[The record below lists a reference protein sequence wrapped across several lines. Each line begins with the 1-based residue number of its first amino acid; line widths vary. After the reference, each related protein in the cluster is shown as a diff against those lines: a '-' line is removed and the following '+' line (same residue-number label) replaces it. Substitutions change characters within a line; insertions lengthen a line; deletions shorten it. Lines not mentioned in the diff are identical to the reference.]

1 MVSARRVVRLKP
13 KLPSLPGGG
22 FQCALSLLRKR
33 MHQPV
38 NARAVS
44 RGAVPQEAISCA
56 KAVPWGRPCISP
68 SQGPCDT
75 RLVTPSEPSAG
86 HAPSI
91 LDTHISMHAEA
102 GQCDATEP
110 AAQHGERDEH
120 AAAAGGAARSPLD
133 LSDYTE
139 IGPPTRAFELGWR
152 ELWRA
157 RELVLFLAW
166 RDVRVRYRQTLLGAL
181 WAVLQPALLL
191 VVFWLVVG
199 RLQGA
204 DGPVPYAV
212 FALAGLVPWSF
223 FASAVGNAAGSVVAS
238 ERLITRVYF
247 PRMAIPWAAVAA
259 GLVDL
264 ACAVPLLGA
273 VCVWHGTWP
282 GTWALALPLAAAGI
296 VAAALGAGTLLAAAN
311 VAYRD
316 VRYALPF
323 LTQVWMLATP
333 AIYLPQAAE
342 PQGFGWWWGL
352 NPMHGLVIAFRGA
365 LLGLPVSWEAVCAS
379 AAAAVGLL
387 AAGCVYFRRVE
398 DAFADVI

>member
-1 MVSARRVVRLKP
+1 
-13 KLPSLPGGG
+13 
-22 FQCALSLLRKR
+22 
-33 MHQPV
+33 MHT
-38 NARAVS
+38 
-44 RGAVPQEAISCA
+44 EAN
-56 KAVPWGRPCISP
+56 
-68 SQGPCDT
+68 Q
-75 RLVTPSEPSAG
+75 
-86 HAPSI
+86 H
-91 LDTHISMHAEA
+91 
-102 GQCDATEP
+102 DATEP
-110 AAQHGERDEH
+110 AAQHAERHEH
-120 AAAAGGAARSPLD
+120 AIAAAGAVSNPLGP
-133 LSDYTE
+133 SDYME
-139 IGPPTRAFELGWR
+139 IGPPTRAFELGWH
-152 ELWRA
+152 ELWQA
-157 RELVLFLAW
+157 RELVFFLAW

-191 VVFWLVVG
+191 MVFWLVVG

-204 DGPVPYAV
+204 DAPVPYAV

-223 FASAVGNAAGSVVAS
+223 FASAVGNAAGSVVGS

-264 ACAVPLLGA
+264 ACAVPLLAA

-282 GTWALALPLAAAGI
+282 GAGALALPLAVGGI

-323 LTQVWMLATP
+323 LMQVWMLATP

-352 NPMHGLVIAFRGA
+352 NPMHGLVIAFRAA
-365 LLGLPVSWEAVCAS
+365 LVGLPVNWAAACTS
-379 AAAAVGLL
+379 AATAAGLL

-398 DAFADVI
+398 HAFADMI

>member
-1 MVSARRVVRLKP
+1 
-13 KLPSLPGGG
+13 
-22 FQCALSLLRKR
+22 
-33 MHQPV
+33 MHT
-38 NARAVS
+38 
-44 RGAVPQEAISCA
+44 EA
-56 KAVPWGRPCISP
+56 
-68 SQGPCDT
+68 SQ
-75 RLVTPSEPSAG
+75 
-86 HAPSI
+86 HA
-91 LDTHISMHAEA
+91 
-102 GQCDATEP
+102 ATEP
-110 AAQHGERDEH
+110 VAQHAQRDGH
-120 AAAAGGAARSPLD
+120 AAAAPRSDGSRPGP
-133 LSDYTE
+133 SDYME
-139 IGPPTRAFELGWR
+139 IGPPTRTFELGWR

-166 RDVRVRYRQTLLGAL
+166 RDVRVRYRQTLLGVL

-191 VVFWLVVG
+191 MVFWLVVG

-204 DGPVPYAV
+204 DAPVPYAV

-223 FASAVGNAAGSVVAS
+223 FASAVGSAAGSVVAS
-238 ERLITRVYF
+238 ERLVTRVYF
-247 PRMAIPWAAVAA
+247 PRMAIPWGAVAA

-264 ACAVPLLGA
+264 ACAVPLLA
-273 VCVWHGTWP
+273 VVCAWHGTWP
-282 GTWALALPLAAAGI
+282 GAWAWALPLAVAGI

-323 LTQVWMLATP
+323 LMQLWMLATP

-342 PQGFGWWWGL
+342 PHGFGWWWGL

-365 LLGLPVSWEAVCAS
+365 LVGLPVSWGAVCAS
-379 AAAAVGLL
+379 AAAAAGLL